1 MPFAPYAG
9 HSNDPAAQARRAT
22 VILALPVLA
31 GATSPWVV
39 WAMAGRIGA
48 TGLTIASLLML
59 GAYIASVWWLGDRE
73 AELRKRLGRRY
84 TPPSAD
90 LAFAVHMGLAASI
103 LAPGLSTLLLVNL
116 IGLPRAAGLVDE
128 YDPQALGVT
137 GATIDLSQAIP
148 GRAALDVIPGG
159 IAQIVV
165 PRFGNPT
172 AFALSWQATEHA
184 FCIAPDHCLM
194 VNRRSGRVSVQ
205 EEEVGRVTSIGAGVN
220 TAGAEFSGPPWE
232 ILNLFRC
239 CREDLLGSPQKRP
252 ASNPNGA

>member
-1 MPFAPYAG
+1 MRPRATADGVNRSEVVLCRSRLYAG

-103 LAPGLSTLLLVNL
+103 LAPGLSTLLLVEPDW
-116 IGLPRAAGLVDE
+116 IAARRRA
-128 YDPQALGVT
+128 
-137 GATIDLSQAIP
+137 
-148 GRAALDVIPGG
+148 GR
-159 IAQIVV
+159 
-165 PRFGNPT
+165 
-172 AFALSWQATEHA
+172 
-184 FCIAPDHCLM
+184 
-194 VNRRSGRVSVQ
+194 
-205 EEEVGRVTSIGAGVN
+205 
-220 TAGAEFSGPPWE
+220 
-232 ILNLFRC
+232 
-239 CREDLLGSPQKRP
+239 
-252 ASNPNGA
+252 